1 MTIPGR
7 PIVLVTA
14 VGKSLCAHLGHL
26 LPCVRDKRR
35 ILPLGEEH
43 VRTLWITDEMA
54 NDWSATLDFGA
65 DPNLAIGPEV
75 ETGNGHPCAL
85 DAGIRIRIR
94 YLDFRRAN
102 DASGRAGI
110 QRLVK
115 LRLKSEV
122 RLCRWRFDWEIHA
135 YTRFLRNI
143 DQLEF

>member
-14 VGKSLCAHLGHL
+14 VGKSLCAHLCHL

-43 VRTLWITDEMA
+43 VRTLRITDEMA
-54 NDWSATLDFGA
+54 NDRIATVNFGG
-65 DPNLAIGPEV
+65 DPDLAIGPEI
-75 ETGNGHPCAL
+75 EGGNRHPRAL
-85 DAGIRIRIR
+85 DVCSRIR

-110 QRLVK
+110 
-115 LRLKSEV
+115 
-122 RLCRWRFDWEIHA
+122 
-135 YTRFLRNI
+135 
-143 DQLEF
+143 